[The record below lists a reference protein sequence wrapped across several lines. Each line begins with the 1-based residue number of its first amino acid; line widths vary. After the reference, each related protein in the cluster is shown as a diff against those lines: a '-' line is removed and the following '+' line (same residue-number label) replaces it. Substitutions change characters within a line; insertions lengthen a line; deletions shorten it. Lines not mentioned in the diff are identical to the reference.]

1 MANVAQSK
9 IRVIK
14 HYISR
19 PVRPVLGNSQSQP
32 RLVVSVVMDD
42 SCVLYLCSIKGRII
56 AKPQDMPT
64 PMQRIGQ
71 VIESDQSR
79 RQCAKFPKCSILI
92 LQNSFTSVAC
102 LSRAKPESEINGKAS
117 LFGKQIKET
126 IFVEQT
132 RHRNTG

>member
-1 MANVAQSK
+1 MESFCVSNNFFSLGKKKKIDDYTRKMEKKYLFANVTQSQ

-32 RLVVSVVMDD
+32 GLVVSVVMDD
-42 SCVLYLCSIKGRII
+42 SCILYLCFIKGRII

-79 RQCAKFPKCSILI
+79 RQRAKFPKCSVLI
-92 LQNSFTSVAC
+92 LQ
-102 LSRAKPESEINGKAS
+102 
-117 LFGKQIKET
+117 
-126 IFVEQT
+126 
-132 RHRNTG
+132 